1 MKICRLYWEVK
12 GYMLDNGG
20 YMVLK
25 TKKYKSKEN
34 LNLHIYT
41 FVFGNI

>member
-1 MKICRLYWEVK
+1 MKVWIGKLKVIYSIR
-12 GYMLDNGG
+12 GG

-34 LNLHIYT
+34 LNLRIYT
-41 FVFGNI
+41 FVFGNN